1 MEKILEKK
9 ETRYV
14 LGVIDGN
21 YCYFL
26 KVNHIP
32 VPGQFV
38 ARKEY
43 EMVTDIEIATK
54 ASKREIAKY
63 ILQDYQAAMKDDALE
78 FTILPVEV
86 EFSLIK
92 EVDD

>member
-1 MEKILEKK
+1 MEKVLEKQD
-9 ETRYV
+9 TRYV
-14 LGVIDGN
+14 LGVIEGD
-21 YCYFL
+21 YCYYL
-26 KVNHIP
+26 KINHIP

-54 ASKREIAKY
+54 ASKHNIAEI
-63 ILQDYQAAMKDDALE
+63 ILQDYRNAMGDEALD
-78 FTILPVEV
+78 FTILPVVV

-92 EVDD
+92 EVD